1 MDSVGVRDLKQH
13 TIKILRRVRDRGETI
28 DVTYRGRVVARL
40 VPAEQRAF
48 QEMPIS
54 KEELD
59 AFWRK
64 WDRLAEEIGE
74 GWPEGVSA
82 VDAVNDVRRDL

>member
-1 MDSVGVRDLKQH
+1 
-13 TIKILRRVRDRGETI
+13 
-28 DVTYRGRVVARL
+28 
-40 VPAEQRAF
+40 
-48 QEMPIS
+48 MPIS

-59 AFWRK
+59 AFWQK

-74 GWPEGVSA
+74 EWPEGVSV